1 MTHPKRFRDMS
12 LTEREL
18 DDLVSWMRR
27 DCYLRTIENPD
38 IVGISEAY
46 LDRFEA
52 RAKRLL
58 PLWRQWGLSNC
69 RAAGYSAGYDSGR
82 ECGPDEECV

>member
-12 LTEREL
+12 LTAEDAADIAQAYWRPDFAEV
-18 DDLVSWMRR
+18 DGAW
-27 DCYLRTIENPD
+27 DCF
-38 IVGISEAY
+38 V
-46 LDRFEA
+46 DRCM
-52 RAKRLL
+52 RLL
-58 PLWRQWGLSNC
+58 PLWRQWGLRNC